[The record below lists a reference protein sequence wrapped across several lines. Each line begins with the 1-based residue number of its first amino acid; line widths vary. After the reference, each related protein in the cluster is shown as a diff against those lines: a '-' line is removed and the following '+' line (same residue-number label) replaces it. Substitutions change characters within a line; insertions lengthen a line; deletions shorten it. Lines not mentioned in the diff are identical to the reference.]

1 MRLELKNRLY
11 ILLGVKRSEVHDFS
25 QTFGDCVLI
34 IELGL
39 EYMLSGRNRSGYLM
53 QFAPTCNRY
62 VNSMLVYMYVY
73 LWCYFKDPGSCM
85 RRFVVLVSLLDWPG
99 CYSAAEDDNPQG
111 VRVKLS
117 VTRE

>member
-11 ILLGVKRSEVHDFS
+11 ILLGVKHSEVHDFS

-53 QFAPTCNRY
+53 QFAPTC
-62 VNSMLVYMYVY
+62 MYVY

-99 CYSAAEDDNPQG
+99 CYSAAEYDNPQG
-111 VRVKLS
+111 VRVQLS
-117 VTRE
+117 VSRE